1 MGKEFTRAEYDM
13 LTMVSDKP
21 DTFKVV
27 IDAAGQVVM
36 VNKLTNKSVY
46 KFGDIGADLI
56 VRLFKSENIDV
67 TVDDSFRVFEKI
79 KISRH

>member
-1 MGKEFTRAEYDM
+1 MEKEFTKAEYDM

-27 IDAAGQVVM
+27 IDGAGQVVM
-36 VNKLTNKSVY
+36 VNKLTETPVY
-46 KFGDIGADLI
+46 KFGEVGADLI

-67 TVDDSFRVFEKI
+67 TVDDSIRVLEKL
-79 KISRH
+79 K